1 MALYTATYD
10 SPLGPIFLAAEEEA
24 LVALWLPGQMPDAR
38 LIAQAQPRAD
48 APPLKAAREWLDR
61 YFCGGRPTPQELALA
76 PWGSAFR
83 QRVWQRLC
91 RIPYGQVTTYGEI
104 ARELAA
110 ETGTRMSAQAV
121 GGAVGHNPI
130 SLIIPC
136 HRVIG
141 AGGNLVG
148 YAGGLAL
155 KKRLL
160 KYEGIAVQMLHDPP
174 QQGGGKR
181 TETTDR

>member
-1 MALYTATYD
+1 MALYTATYE
-10 SPLGPIFLAAEEEA
+10 SPLGPIRLAAEEEA
-24 LVALWLPGQMPDAR
+24 LVALWLPGQTLDDALLVR
-38 LIAQAQPRAD
+38 AQVSDRAV
-48 APPLKAAREWLDR
+48 PLVLAAEWLDR
-61 YFCGGRPTPQELALA
+61 YFCGRRPAPQELPLA
-76 PWGSAFR
+76 PRGSAFR
-83 QRVWQRLC
+83 QQVWQRLC
-91 RIPYGQVTTYGEI
+91 RIPYGQTVTYGEI

-110 ETGTRMSAQAV
+110 ATGTRMSAQAV

-160 KYEGIAVQMLHDPP
+160 KYEGVDIRALHDPR
-174 QQGGGKR
+174 QRAAVGAER
-181 TETTDR
+181 